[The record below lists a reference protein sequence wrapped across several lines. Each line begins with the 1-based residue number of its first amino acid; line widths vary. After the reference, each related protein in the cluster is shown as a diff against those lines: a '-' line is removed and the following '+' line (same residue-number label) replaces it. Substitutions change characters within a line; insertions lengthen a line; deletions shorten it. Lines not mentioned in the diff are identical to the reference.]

1 MKITVLGARGSIPV
15 EGRTFLE
22 FGGAT
27 SCVLIETEDHAIYL
41 DAGSGIVRTPDIG
54 DRAISVL
61 LTHPHLD
68 HLVGMPFFPYLSEK
82 DRHIDFHAP
91 VLGGMSAA
99 EQLDHLFSEPVW
111 PVKMGDYG
119 SDLKCH
125 DISGAFEIGDVKVEF
140 IHSVHPGGGL
150 VYRLSSN
157 GHSVVYATDYEY
169 ADDSAEELISFCEG
183 CDLLFFDAQYTDE
196 EFASRKGYGH
206 STASQGLK
214 VMKESGAKSLR
225 FVHHDPGH
233 DDAMLRSMEEAV
245 KSDSVSFA
253 RQGDVYIL

>member
-15 EGRTFLE
+15 EGREFLE

-27 SCVLIETEDHAIYL
+27 SCVLIETEDQAIYL

-54 DRAISVL
+54 DRAISIL

-82 DRHIDFHAP
+82 DRQIDFYAP
-91 VLGGMSAA
+91 ISGGMSAE

-111 PVKMGDYG
+111 PVKMGEYS

-125 DISGAFEIGDVKVEF
+125 DISGAFDIGDVRVEF
-140 IHSVHPGGGL
+140 TDSVHPGGGL
-150 VYRLSSN
+150 VYRLSS
-157 GHSVVYATDYEY
+157 GGRSVVYATDYEY
-169 ADDSAEELISFCEG
+169 AEESSEELIRLCKG

-196 EFASRKGYGH
+196 EFGTKKGYGH

-214 VMKESGAKSLR
+214 IMKESGAKSIR

-233 DDAMLRSMEEAV
+233 NDDMLRKMEEAV

-253 RQGDVYIL
+253 RQGDIIFL